1 MIKSTRT
8 YIAND
13 MNIGYNGGVGAVGG
27 IIVATPCGQ
36 GV

>member
-1 MIKSTRT
+1 MNKSTGT
-8 YIAND
+8 NIVNNV
-13 MNIGYNGGVGAVGG
+13 NIGYNGGVGAVGG